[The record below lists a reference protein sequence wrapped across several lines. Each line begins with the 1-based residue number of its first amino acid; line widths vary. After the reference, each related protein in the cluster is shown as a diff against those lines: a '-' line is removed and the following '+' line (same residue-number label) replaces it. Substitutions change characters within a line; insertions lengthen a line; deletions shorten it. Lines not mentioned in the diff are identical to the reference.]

1 MIPAT
6 RSRRIAVLCL
16 SAKRPAAG
24 GASVTTASADEPS
37 LQAQSDHQLAVT
49 QGGVQTGP
57 NEVSYQVT
65 QYLANFDFTAMTSSW
80 ANTKNGGAVY
90 VYNGNTLLWT
100 EHPNTKDASL
110 GADDNH
116 ATHFTC
122 QD

>member
-1 MIPAT
+1 VF
-6 RSRRIAVLCL
+6 R
-16 SAKRPAAG
+16 
-24 GASVTTASADEPS
+24 
-37 LQAQSDHQLAVT
+37 LA
-49 QGGVQTGP
+49 P

-65 QYLANFDFTAMTSSW
+65 QYLANFDFTAKTSSW